1 MNNNIYSNIFSL
13 VIIFFGISIVMT
25 KKLPQGKSTA
35 SYFIVL
41 PDTLAYSLGG
51 FLIFLGI
58 YFLIINKQKL
68 K

>member
-1 MNNNIYSNIFSL
+1 
-13 VIIFFGISIVMT
+13 MT